1 VFFLI
6 WLTGCAQGGLRAP
19 TGTSCKTELLF
30 ESQSTKLCVHGL
42 TLFDAMKKII
52 LSLICLATAAPLF
65 ADGTNSLPDEKSRVS
80 YSIGMMLGNNYFKR
94 QNLDASVVDIN
105 VVTEAIKAVMAG
117 GPMLLTDEEAQTTL
131 RAFGQEYAAKVAKKA
146 KADGEA
152 FLAANKN
159 NPGVQTLPDGLQ
171 YQVITNGTGALPA
184 ASDVV
189 TVNYRGT
196 LVDGT
201 EFDSSY
207 KRGQPATFPVG
218 GVIPGWTEALK
229 MMKVGSKW
237 KLFIPAELAYGERGQ
252 RGIPP
257 NSALIFEVE
266 LLGTKTPPAPA
277 PAAPLTSDIIKV
289 PSKAEMDKGAKVEI
303 IKPEDAQKAAAQ
315 ASH

>member
-1 VFFLI
+1 
-6 WLTGCAQGGLRAP
+6 
-19 TGTSCKTELLF
+19 
-30 ESQSTKLCVHGL
+30 
-42 TLFDAMKKII
+42 MKKII